1 MRHRVEG
8 RKFGREADHRKAL
21 MNNLVKELVRHERI
35 VTTHAKAKEARRLF
49 ERVITYGKRGEVHHR
64 RLAYKILADRSL
76 VKKVFDELAPRYENR
91 SGGYTRIMQYG
102 QRRGDNAPMA
112 ILEVVDRVEKETE
125 ESK

>member
-21 MNNLVKELVRHERI
+21 LNNLVKELVRHERI

-49 ERVITYGKRGEVHHR
+49 ERVVTYGKRGEVHHR
-64 RLAYKILADRSL
+64 RLAYKILADRTL

-91 SGGYTRIMQYG
+91 NGGYTRIMQKG
-102 QRRGDNAPMA
+102 HRRGDNAPMA
-112 ILEVVDRVEKETE
+112 IIEVVDRVVIESDEK
-125 ESK
+125 K

>member
-91 SGGYTRIMQYG
+91 SGGYTRIMQYR